1 MQISLNM
8 NSEEKVNSTILC
20 SLCAGGVSKR
30 LSTLTIKKKKKCNIL
45 LLYNDILASGGLPE
59 QFRSN
64 IKVHWS
70 PSNALDSDI
79 MAVQQELVDQDPN
92 RPIRSLKINAE
103 ELKKVLKEVLKPWMD
118 CIVDGL
124 I

>member
-1 MQISLNM
+1 
-8 NSEEKVNSTILC
+8 
-20 SLCAGGVSKR
+20 
-30 LSTLTIKKKKKCNIL
+30 
-45 LLYNDILASGGLPE
+45 
-59 QFRSN
+59 
-64 IKVHWS
+64 VHWS